1 MREATLHEALTP
13 SSPRRFTLDLW
24 PPPPPPKIY
33 QWGLTDVDTFSG
45 YCPAV
50 LVWSAES
57 QPITVALEAN
67 LCHVISFPDI
77 CRLTIMPLLW
87 IKPHTMGWLSR
98 YSIIPPCF
106 CHPQASSGVLTSL
119 LKINFKKV
127 SDSISFTSS
136 WCVHLWM
143 QFGPWEQFAPKR
155 GSSSC
160 FLGVCV
166 LSCVWFFAIPW
177 TIAHQAPLSVG
188 FSRQQYWSRLPFP
201 PPGELPVPGMEPVSF
216 NIFIGRQVLY
226 HSVTWEAPLLR
237 QPRSTFEKLERHPD
251 HL

>member
-1 MREATLHEALTP
+1 MTLVKSWPICVTTREATLHEALTP
-13 SSPRRFTLDLW
+13 SSPRWFTLDLW

-67 LCHVISFPDI
+67 LCHVISSPDI

-106 CHPQASSGVLTSL
+106 CHPQASGGVLTSL
-119 LKINFKKV
+119 LKIN
-127 SDSISFTSS
+127 
-136 WCVHLWM
+136 L
-143 QFGPWEQFAPKR
+143 KR
-155 GSSSC
+155 
-160 FLGVCV
+160 FLT
-166 LSCVWFFAIPW
+166 LFPS
-177 TIAHQAPLSVG
+177 PL
-188 FSRQQYWSRLPFP
+188 
-201 PPGELPVPGMEPVSF
+201 PG
-216 NIFIGRQVLY
+216 LY
-226 HSVTWEAPLLR
+226 
-237 QPRSTFEKLERHPD
+237 TFESSLVPEGSLPPKGDHPVAS
-251 HL
+251 